1 MYVNTLNFTI
11 MLKED
16 VKQKVKI
23 NWENYVILIV
33 DEGSDE
39 LQHVDIVEG
48 GNFTL
53 EHEIFKQRI
62 VGQLEGFVHDLNE
75 LVNDNQRQAIYQY
88 FGNSNLLIIS
98 NLAFLLGGNRILAK
112 QVLMTGFGR
121 GVLATGLN
129 STFKVVRKEEK
140 ETMKV
145 WAITMLKKPRQE
157 PKTIQE
163 QMEETDKY
171 MQMGQDRADRKYGKD
186 QVEVVKEES
195 SDEELNT
202 TVEDMKQIHG
212 LEKPI
217 KMIIPTENPIKPVGA
232 KAIVK
237 VKEIVSVIVDYSKEI
252 TKMEKELVMVKAAI
266 VKNDKND
273 DIHEK
278 ITRRGDLMMAIQKL
292 KNKEQA
298 QRISMKKGVI
308 LMSDAKRLSEMKKK

>member
-1 MYVNTLNFTI
+1 MYVDSLDFQINWKEKTI
-11 MLKED
+11 MIQDKGTEGEYEY
-16 VKQKVKI
+16 VKI
-23 NWENYVILIV
+23 
-33 DEGSDE
+33 DEYG
-39 LQHVDIVEG
+39 Q
-48 GNFTL
+48 FTL
-53 EHEIFKQRI
+53 KHDIFRERI
-62 VGQLEGFVHDLNE
+62 VGQLVSFVHDLTE

-88 FGNSNLLIIS
+88 FGNANAITIS
-98 NLAFLLGGNRILAK
+98 NMALIVEDRMLAK
-112 QVLMTGFGR
+112 GILMLGLKKGVITAGF
-121 GVLATGLN
+121 N
-129 STFKVVRKEEK
+129 STYKIIRKEEK
-140 ETMKV
+140 QTMKE
-145 WAITMLKKPRQE
+145 WAVTMLRKPREE
-157 PKTIQE
+157 PKTIKE
-163 QMEETDKY
+163 EIEETERY

-195 SDEELNT
+195 SDEEPNT

-217 KMIIPTENPIKPVGA
+217 KMIIPNETENPIKPVGA

-237 VKEIVSVIVDYSKEI
+237 VKEVEKVMGSMIDYSKEI

-273 DIHEK
+273 DIHAK